1 MAGKAHTEIHQDG
14 SQRYSEKEWE
24 VPSTKPG
31 YRLHRMQLNAG
42 QNTM

>member
-1 MAGKAHTEIHQDG
+1 MAGKTHAEIHQDG